1 MRAVTGNH
9 IIFNECIEAFRPE
22 KLPIKIEEKQ
32 LVGYLLLDFRLN
44 QELDFEHFT
53 IKPSIEVYHKGAYS
67 SFVAPV
73 VLKRTHEFYSPHLFI
88 TALSAITSFIFGRP
102 VKAPR
107 DGYLIGEK
115 ELDENSLYEIAIQYP
130 ILTAGP
136 GCHSTRIHKDELSE
150 LYNELKKVIAFL
162 YDAPFEVYKK
172 FMRSIRLVHLAFL
185 NQREDFALG
194 YYLLVS
200 AIEPFLEKAIK
211 DKEVISKHPLV
222 EEWKSIAE
230 TNESVKELFEEYRR
244 ASSMNKYIRKRFV
257 EFIMKYCP
265 PSQWDKL
272 KHPFEEIS
280 LQGAEL
286 TGEKN
291 DWITKKQ
298 WNEIYPEDLTEEEI
312 RDILSD
318 AYKHRSQF
326 THQGKNPP
334 HKNPNSFNRFFEKE
348 IIIKEDIPFDRY
360 ELILP
365 NFRLMGFIVKNSILN
380 YLYKQS
386 N

>member
-1 MRAVTGNH
+1 MRAVTGDH
-9 IIFNECIEAFRPE
+9 IIFNECIEAFRPG

-44 QELDFEHFT
+44 QELEFEHFT

-136 GCHSTRIHKDELSE
+136 GCHSTIIHKDELNE

-162 YDAPFEVYKK
+162 YDAPFEDYKK

-211 DKEVISKHPLV
+211 DREVISKHPLV

-230 TNESVKELFEEYRR
+230 TNESVKELFKEYRR

-272 KHPFEEIS
+272 KHPFEEIA
-280 LQGAEL
+280 LQSAEL

-298 WNEIYPEDLTEEEI
+298 WYEIYPEDLTEEEI

-365 NFRLMGFIVKNSILN
+365 NFRLMSFIVKNSILN

>member
-1 MRAVTGNH
+1 MRAVTGDH
-9 IIFNECIEAFRPE
+9 IIFKECIEAFRPE
-22 KLPIKIEEKQ
+22 NPLINIEEKQ
-32 LVGYLLLDFRLN
+32 LMGYLLLDFRLN

-67 SFVAPV
+67 SFVAPI

-88 TALSAITSFIFGRP
+88 NALSAIISFVFGRP

-107 DGYLIGEK
+107 DGYLVREK
-115 ELDENSLYEIAIQYP
+115 ELDENLLYELAIQHP

-136 GCHSTRIHKDELSE
+136 GAHSTRIHKNELNE
-150 LYNELKKVIAFL
+150 LYNELKKVITFL
-162 YDAPFEVYKK
+162 YDIPFKK
-172 FMRSIRLVHLAFL
+172 YTEFMQSIRLVHLAFL

-200 AIEPFLEKAIK
+200 AIEPFLQKAVK
-211 DKEVISKHPLV
+211 DREVIVKHPLF
-222 EEWKSIAE
+222 EEWKSIAKD
-230 TNESVKELFEEYRR
+230 NESINELFNDYKRI
-244 ASSMNKYIRKRFV
+244 SSMNKYIGKRFV

-272 KHPFEEIS
+272 KHPNEESALHI
-280 LQGAEL
+280 AEL
-286 TGEKN
+286 TGEKG
-291 DWITKKQ
+291 DWITQKK
-298 WNEIYPEDLTEEEI
+298 WYEVYPEDLTEEEI
-312 RDILSD
+312 RSILSD

-334 HKNPNSFNRFFEKE
+334 HKDPNSSNRYFEKE
-348 IIIKEDIPFDRY
+348 EIIKQDIPFDRY
-360 ELILP
+360 EVILP
-365 NFRLMGFIVKNSILN
+365 NFRLMSFIVKNSILN

-386 N
+386 H

>member
-1 MRAVTGNH
+1 MRAVTGDH

-22 KLPIKIEEKQ
+22 KPSINIEEKQ
-32 LVGYLLLDFRLN
+32 LVGYLLLDFKLN

-67 SFVAPV
+67 SFVAHV
-73 VLKRTHEFYSPHLFI
+73 VLKSTHEVYSPHLFI
-88 TALSAITSFIFGRP
+88 TALSAIISFVFQRP

-107 DGYLIGEK
+107 DGYLVGEM
-115 ELDENSLYEIAIQYP
+115 ELDEDLLYEIAIQYP

-136 GCHSTRIHKDELSE
+136 GAHRTRIHKNELSE
-150 LYNELKKVIAFL
+150 LYNELKEVIEFL
-162 YDAPFEVYKK
+162 YDVPLKKYKE
-172 FMRSIRLVHLAFL
+172 FMQSIRLVQLAFL

-200 AIEPFLEKAIK
+200 AIEPFLQKAIK

-222 EEWKSIAE
+222 EEWKSIAKD
-230 TNESVKELFEEYRR
+230 NESVDELFNEYKRI
-244 ASSMNKYIRKRFV
+244 SSMNKYIGKRFV

-272 KHPFEEIS
+272 KHPHEDIALES
-280 LQGAEL
+280 AEV
-286 TGEKN
+286 TGKKN

-298 WNEIYPEDLTEEEI
+298 WYEIYPVDLTEEEI
-312 RDILSD
+312 RDILLN
-318 AYKHRSQF
+318 AYKHRSEF

-334 HKNPNSFNRFFEKE
+334 HKNPNSFNRFFEQKV
-348 IIIKEDIPFDRY
+348 IFKEDIPFDRY

-365 NFRLMGFIVKNSILN
+365 NFRLMGFIAKNSILN